1 MLDMNNLR
9 KVKHEDLC
17 KILDLVLVVLFAVF
31 FILSLFPYFSV
42 AKGDFITSRGY
53 GDGTQLDAKGKP
65 IEIEAKE
72 DDSWSL
78 LGYVGFP
85 YNHSSVEHWQAD
97 LYKDNKSTI
106 KENDENGYK
115 GLVWGT
121 LGKLGVSRTVTDK
134 KGNQTKEP
142 YQELAIPGV
151 TTKTVSIKQVGAILF
166 LDLFAL
172 VGIALLL
179 LKKGIGRAL
188 LGIIWGIIGVL
199 AFQFNYLL
207 NMGTNVIRPIMM
219 VITIIVLVV
228 SVVDFV
234 FYFIDGRSRAAYL
247 RSISAAYA

>member
-9 KVKHEDLC
+9 KEKHEDLC
-17 KILDLVLVVLFAVF
+17 KILDLVLVVVFAVF
-31 FILSLFPYFSV
+31 FILSLFPYYSV
-42 AKGDFITSRGY
+42 AEGDLISSRGY
-53 GDGTQLDAKGKP
+53 GDGTQLNAKGKP
-65 IEIEAKE
+65 IEVEAKE

-106 KENDENGYK
+106 KKNDENGYK

-121 LGKLGVSRTVTDK
+121 LGMLGVERTVKDK
-134 KGNQTKEP
+134 KGNETKEP
-142 YQELAIPGV
+142 YQDLAIPGI

-166 LDLFAL
+166 LDVFAL

-188 LGIIWGIIGVL
+188 FGIIWGVIGVL

-207 NMGTNVIRPIMM
+207 NMGTTFVKPLMM
-219 VITIIVLVV
+219 VLTIVVLVV

>member
-9 KVKHEDLC
+9 KEKHEDLC

-42 AKGDFITSRGY
+42 TKGDFVTSRGY
-53 GDGTQLDAKGKP
+53 GDGTQLDAKDKP

-85 YNHSSVEHWQAD
+85 YNHSSVENWQAD

-106 KENDENGYK
+106 KKNEENGYK
-115 GLVWGT
+115 GFVWGT
-121 LGKLGVSRTVTDK
+121 LGKLGVTRTVTDK
-134 KGNQTKEP
+134 KGNESSEP
-142 YQELAIPGV
+142 YEELAIPGI
-151 TTKTVSIKQVGAILF
+151 TTKTISIKQVGAILF
-166 LDLFAL
+166 LDVFAL

-188 LGIIWGIIGVL
+188 LGIIWGVIGVL

-207 NMGTNVIRPIMM
+207 NMGTNWVRPVML

-228 SVVDFV
+228 SLVDFV
-234 FYFIDGRSRAAYL
+234 LYFIDGRSRAAYL